1 MTRISKWLFAFL
13 AIGCFSFFGCRLV
26 IPANTA
32 SGGMVYTHKPMITS
46 TVIWPVYIDSSF
58 NAAQQAE
65 LDWALA
71 NWNIALN
78 GHAKFVVVDRAFAM
92 QSDIL
97 QQAMDK
103 QVYLILPTSP
113 TNKLV
118 ESVNPGPHQWTL
130 GLTPYIGGHWIHL
143 VVSRLTL
150 AALGGVAMHELG
162 HALGAQHTHG
172 GLMDAQYTHDDQCV
186 DYQAM
191 EQVAQFQ
198 GWNVDTLNYCY
209 RQ

>member
-1 MTRISKWLFAFL
+1 
-13 AIGCFSFFGCRLV
+13 
-26 IPANTA
+26 
-32 SGGMVYTHKPMITS
+32 MITP
-46 TVIWPVYIDSSF
+46 TVIWPVYIDRSF
-58 NAAQQAE
+58 NVTQQAE

-78 GHAKFVVVDRAFAM
+78 GHAKFVVVDRAFNM

-103 QVYLILPTSP
+103 QVYLILPASP

-118 ESVNPGPHQWTL
+118 KSVNIDNHHWVIGI
-130 GLTPYIGGHWIHL
+130 TPYIGGHWIHL

-162 HALGAQHTHG
+162 HALGSGHTHG
-172 GLMDAQYTHDDQCV
+172 GLMDASYTHDDQCV

-198 GWNVDTLNYCY
+198 GWDVSTMNYCY